1 MSDKRTSPHSSEF
14 IKQACIAVSENTLS
28 KAKNIINSEYP
39 FAPLQNVERKYT
51 DYEKTKIF
59 IRDGFID
66 RYSGNKLIFPPV
78 LRVLSKLMPED
89 FPFQKNWKTSECHI
103 AYWQLLPTI
112 DHITPVSRGGVDIES
127 NWVCTSQLNNS
138 AKSNWLID
146 ELGWVLHPPGNFKK
160 WDGMLG
166 WYMDYIKKNTSIL
179 EDKYI
184 KSWHSSAKRA
194 LINN

>member
-112 DHITPVSRGGVDIES
+112 DHITPVSQGVQMLS
-127 NWVCTSQLNNS
+127 
-138 AKSNWLID
+138 LI
-146 ELGWVLHPPGNFKK
+146 GFVL
-160 WDGMLG
+160 L
-166 WYMDYIKKNTSIL
+166 S
-179 EDKYI
+179 
-184 KSWHSSAKRA
+184 
-194 LINN
+194 